1 MSRVHEE
8 QNCNGD
14 GLQASGFG
22 LDARRRTIARSL
34 KPVVRSPTEIRIR
47 ELLELT
53 RRRVATSR
61 IPIAG
66 EIDEVKRRSGSALH
80 AEKVRQPCLAR
91 GCARPGQLAAEQR
104 VNQARLAHV
113 RAADDR
119 QLRQSLPRET
129 TRVRRA
135 GHEFGA
141 DVHGQPAFTGL
152 RHTEALG
159 PLSKTK

>member
-8 QNCNGD
+8 QNRNGY
-14 GLQASGFG
+14 GLQASGCG

-66 EIDEVKRRSGSALH
+66 EIDEVKRRSGSTLH
-80 AEKVRQPCLAR
+80 AKKVRQPRFTGGRA
-91 GCARPGQLAAEQR
+91 GPGQLPAEQR
-104 VNQARLAHV
+104 VNQARLPHVGAAHY
-113 RAADDR
+113 R
-119 QLRQSLPRET
+119 QLRQTFSRET
-129 TRVRRA
+129 PRVHRARYERRVNL
-135 GHEFGA
+135 HRRIYEW
-141 DVHGQPAFTGL
+141 TNL
-152 RHTEALG
+152 RIRMQQ
-159 PLSKTK
+159 